1 MYILKV
7 DFEKAYDRVSW
18 AFLKDLLVSRGF
30 SKVWSNWIET
40 LLVGAKTCVNL
51 NSKSHS
57 IFSM

>member
-30 SKVWSNWIET
+30 GKVWSNWIET
-40 LLVGAKTCVNL
+40 LLVGAKICVNL
-51 NSKSHS
+51 NSKSQS